1 MKKLLLLFITATTI
15 MSYGAEKTSI
25 EISLRKNQD
34 SVIFVAPPIEGITLG
49 FTDTLYVTEG
59 KKATLQLEINDLS
72 SVYLQHGKT
81 FCNVIVE
88 PGKNY
93 SVCFDYEA
101 DPIIQISDPVQ
112 MLRNKV
118 FQEKNFYKYEFVR
131 DYKVTPLDTVG
142 TKMRANFD
150 SLLTA
155 DKKQFEKLEMSQA
168 MRKFIELDLELY
180 WMGSMAKVIRA
191 NFSDCSSNE
200 KQMYN
205 DYMKEWSQ
213 IYKDYPLTTQ
223 MIPSQYFKSYVEIA
237 ATLKSAT
244 DGKVRDFKTAQEY
257 YDYLFN
263 NVRLIKN
270 QKIKQAFWAQ
280 ALFMEALNN
289 KRFEKILKKYINE
302 FLTTYPNEG
311 FKTTFIPF
319 IKAIDLFH
327 AKVDSEFDK
336 NVSFVENGDS
346 IKTLQELLAKFKGKP
361 VLVDFWFST
370 CGPCVSNSKRFGK
383 EMERFAEQNGITLLC
398 ISIDEDIEQWHNAIK
413 YYEIGGNHIK
423 TCKSLHEDI
432 YKAYSIYMFP
442 HYMLVGSNGEI
453 LINRLKDLSE
463 GNDFYNQIHD
473 ALGKNNVSFI
483 FAPL

>member
-1 MKKLLLLFITATTI
+1 MKKLLLLLLFITATTL
-15 MSYGAEKTSI
+15 SYGAEKTSI
-25 EISLRKNQD
+25 EISLRRTQD

-49 FTDTLYVTEG
+49 FTDTLYATEG

-93 SVCFDYEA
+93 SICFDYGA

-118 FQEKNFYKYEFVR
+118 FRDKNFYKYEFVR
-131 DYKVTPLDTVG
+131 DYKATPLDTIG
-142 TKMRANFD
+142 AKMRANFD
-150 SLLTA
+150 ALLMA

-191 NFSDCSSNE
+191 NFSDCSRNE
-200 KQMYN
+200 KQMYD
-205 DYMKEWSQ
+205 DYMKEWSK

-223 MIPSQYFKSYVEIA
+223 MIPSQYFKPYVEIA
-237 ATLKSAT
+237 AALKSAT
-244 DGKVRDFKTAQEY
+244 DGKVCNFKTAQEY

-270 QKIKQAFWAQ
+270 KKVKQAFWAQ

-319 IKAIDLFH
+319 IKAIDHFY
-327 AKVDSEFDK
+327 AKADSDFDK

-346 IKTLQELLAKFKGKP
+346 IKTFQELLAKFKGKP

-370 CGPCVSNSKRFGK
+370 CGPCVSNSKKFGK
-383 EMERFAEQNGITLLC
+383 EMERFTEQNGITLLC
-398 ISIDEDIEQWHNAIK
+398 VSIDQDKEQWYNAIK

-423 TCKSLHEDI
+423 ACKSLHEDI

-442 HYMLVGSNGEI
+442 HYMLVSPDGKI
-453 LINRLKDLSE
+453 LINKLKDLSE
-463 GNDFYNQIHD
+463 GDDFYNQIHD
-473 ALGKNNVSFI
+473 ALEKKE
-483 FAPL
+483 